1 MGQVLRG
8 RVLTFFE
15 RPDSL
20 NDSSSYGYWENGAIV
35 LDAGLILW
43 RGEHAELPATYR
55 EWEVIDH
62 RPYLMVPGFIDTHTH
77 FVQMGVIAS
86 YGSQLLEWLRHYT
99 FPEEARFADPSHG
112 RLVAG
117 LFLDELISNGV
128 TTAAVF
134 GSSHVGSANAFFAEA
149 YARGMCMIGGKTLM
163 DRNAPAD
170 VCDTPQSGYNDS
182 KALIDQWHGKDRLHY
197 AITPRFAITSTH
209 EQLELAGALLRAHP
223 DCYLQTHLSENA
235 DEIAFTAKLFP
246 DAKDYL
252 AVYEQYGLVGSRAL
266 FGHCLHL
273 SPREVSVL
281 ADTRSVAV
289 FCPTSNM
296 FLGSGLFD
304 YAGLRQAGV
313 RISLASDVGGGTSYS
328 MLATAAEAYK
338 VCQLRGLSLNPLE
351 SFYMLT
357 LGNARALSLDSRIGT
372 LEPGTDADIIVLDSR
387 ATPAMTARM
396 DNANSLFEELFAL
409 QTLGDD
415 RCVAETYVA
424 GRSAKRTA

>member
-1 MGQVLRG
+1 MDRVMMGQVLRG

-20 NDSSSYGYWENGAIV
+20 NDSSSYGYWENGAIA

-43 RGEHAELPATYR
+43 RGDHAELPATYR
-55 EWEVIDH
+55 EREVIDH
-62 RPYLMVPGFIDTHTH
+62 RPHLMVPGFIDTHTH

-134 GSSHVGSANAFFAEA
+134 GSSHVGSADAFFAEA

-170 VCDTPQSGYNDS
+170 VCDTPRSGYNDS
-182 KALIDQWHGKDRLHY
+182 KALIDRWHGKDRLHY

-223 DCYLQTHLSENA
+223 DCYLQTHLSEN
-235 DEIAFTAKLFP
+235 
-246 DAKDYL
+246 
-252 AVYEQYGLVGSRAL
+252 
-266 FGHCLHL
+266 
-273 SPREVSVL
+273 
-281 ADTRSVAV
+281 
-289 FCPTSNM
+289 
-296 FLGSGLFD
+296 
-304 YAGLRQAGV
+304 
-313 RISLASDVGGGTSYS
+313 
-328 MLATAAEAYK
+328 
-338 VCQLRGLSLNPLE
+338 
-351 SFYMLT
+351 
-357 LGNARALSLDSRIGT
+357 
-372 LEPGTDADIIVLDSR
+372 
-387 ATPAMTARM
+387 
-396 DNANSLFEELFAL
+396 
-409 QTLGDD
+409 
-415 RCVAETYVA
+415 
-424 GRSAKRTA
+424 